1 MTWKRVIENHYAS
14 FWKET
19 ARLCD
24 PIRGPVH
31 ELPPDFLVLQYPP
44 HRERR
49 KWTYATRCM
58 SQPEDTHPLEIH
70 MFSPYE
76 SPLIVELLYATAHYH
91 RTGAKLGLWHTVN
104 FGRPWLVGSN
114 CKYGYISQPYLDDP
128 ALEELQTERSV
139 IQFGWLIPITAT
151 EREYKIKNGAEALE
165 KRFERW
171 RSDYA
176 NPLRNSVA

>member
-1 MTWKRVIENHYAS
+1 
-14 FWKET
+14 
-19 ARLCD
+19 
-24 PIRGPVH
+24 
-31 ELPPDFLVLQYPP
+31 
-44 HRERR
+44 
-49 KWTYATRCM
+49 
-58 SQPEDTHPLEIH
+58 